1 MSSHNWVLSARS
13 RERLLGVKPELSD
26 TVKRALELS
35 PIDFGVTEGKRS
47 IERQKELVA
56 RGLSQTMNSKH
67 LSGNAVDLVAY
78 LSGRVCWEMSAYD
91 ELADAMKQAAKE
103 TGVAVRWGGAWQVR
117 DIRLHE
123 GTMEDAMNAYID
135 LRRSEGRRPFLDGP
149 HFELS

>member
-1 MSSHNWVLSARS
+1 MSHNWVLSSRS
-13 RERLLGVKPELSD
+13 RERLRGVNPELAG

-35 PIDFGVTEGKRS
+35 PIDFGVTEGIRS
-47 IERQKELVA
+47 VERQKELVA

-67 LSGNAVDLVAY
+67 LTGNAVDLVAY

-91 ELADAMKQAAKE
+91 ELADAMKQDAKE
-103 TGVAVRWGGAWQVR
+103 TGVSIRWGGAWQVK

-135 LRRSEGRRPFLDGP
+135 LRRSQGRRPFLDGP
-149 HFELS
+149 HFENS